1 MNTSIA
7 HTPASTAPIAAA
19 SEVPPD
25 FDACVQDKMARAAT
39 VLSKPVEN
47 IFTLSL
53 IFSLSLTP
61 FIVLQSLCPELAVMM
76 MTGLWTFALIPYV
89 LLMSALGLKM
99 ASLFGCGAWYRIT
112 GAFRG

>member
-7 HTPASTAPIAAA
+7 HTPASASPIASAP
-19 SEVPPD
+19 EVPPD

-76 MTGLWTFALIPYV
+76 MTGLWPFALIPYV
-89 LLMSALGLKM
+89 LLMSTLGLKM